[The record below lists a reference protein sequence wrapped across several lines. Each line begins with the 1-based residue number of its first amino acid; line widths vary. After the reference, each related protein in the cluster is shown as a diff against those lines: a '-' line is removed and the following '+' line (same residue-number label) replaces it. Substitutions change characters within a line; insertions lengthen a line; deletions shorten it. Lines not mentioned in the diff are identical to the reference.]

1 MSDIHAVKRIGLLA
15 LGALLAGGLLAAA
28 CAVPDD
34 RPRSGAG
41 GCAAAPPEGAAPG
54 CRPVGAGV

>member
-1 MSDIHAVKRIGLLA
+1 MSDSHAVKRIGLGM
-15 LGALLAGGLLAAA
+15 LGALLAGGLLVAA

-41 GCAAAPPEGAAPG
+41 GCAAVSSAESGAG
-54 CRPVGAGV
+54 CRRLGAGM